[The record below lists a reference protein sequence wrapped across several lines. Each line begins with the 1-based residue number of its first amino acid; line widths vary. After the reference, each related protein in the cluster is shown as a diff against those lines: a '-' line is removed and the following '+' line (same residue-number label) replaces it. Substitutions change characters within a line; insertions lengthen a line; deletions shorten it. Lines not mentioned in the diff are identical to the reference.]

1 MAFPQAVRPTTAKT
15 GKSSETGKTKS
26 SGGSQIGRK
35 VVGTIG
41 RHGQVK
47 PKIIKAAP
55 VAIKEVLMQQIF
67 ESEDA
72 RLLVLDTL
80 CMLCQDLSSQVDSAG
95 SAKD

>member
-1 MAFPQAVRPTTAKT
+1 
-15 GKSSETGKTKS
+15 
-26 SGGSQIGRK
+26 
-35 VVGTIG
+35 
-41 RHGQVK
+41 
-47 PKIIKAAP
+47 
-55 VAIKEVLMQQIF
+55 MQQIF